1 MDGDDE
7 TSGPMIDEI
16 YANGGGDD
24 GDKRSR
30 RAIMSGDQVDI
41 EAYAALY
48 SGRTKIMRLLFIAD
62 KMNNAA
68 SQLEALRMAYD
79 EIKKGENT
87 QLFREVVQKIDGRLG
102 PNYGMDAAWCDAI
115 DRRAEQKKE
124 KLENELNAYRTNLIK
139 ESIRMGYNDFGEFYY
154 AHGQLGDAFKS
165 YVRTRDYCTTSKHIV
180 HMCMSAI
187 LVSIEMG
194 QFPHV
199 TSYVSKAEQSPDALE
214 AVTVAKLRCAA
225 GLANLEAKKYKL
237 AARKAQRCELDVGSF
252 LGVNCKRIACIIPE
266 SHELPVV
273 FELCVSGAATDEA
286 GHVPKTGLGHAR
298 TNCVT
303 AVRCMVA
310 SRQKWLR
317 FVAESR
323 WPCGLVGAISFSAL
337 TSLLV
342 FAALQSLK
350 ELGFQETNWA
360 MWPKP
365 FFLETGPELGSHY
378 NDVIA
383 PQDVATY
390 GGLCALATFDRAEL
404 KASSPLYCCDGSS
417 FQSETLMAF
426 HYASCL
432 EYLGNLKANLLL
444 DIHLHDHVETL
455 YDQIRHKALIQYT
468 LPFVSVDLNM
478 MANAFKTTVAGL
490 EKELEALIT
499 DNQIQARIDSHNKIL
514 YARHADQRNATFQ
527 RVLETGREFDRDV
540 RSMLLRSNL
549 IKHEFNLRALRKL

>member
-1 MDGDDE
+1 
-7 TSGPMIDEI
+7 
-16 YANGGGDD
+16 
-24 GDKRSR
+24 
-30 RAIMSGDQVDI
+30 MSGDQLDV

-48 SGRTKIMRLLFIAD
+48 SGRTKIMRLIFIAD

-68 SQLEALRMAYD
+68 TQLEALRMAYD

-102 PNYGMDAAWCDAI
+102 ANYGMDTAWCDAV

-139 ESIRMGYNDFGEFYY
+139 ESIRMGYNDFGDFYY
-154 AHGQLGDAFKS
+154 AHGQLGEAFKS
-165 YVRTRDYCTTSKHIV
+165 YVRTRDYCTTSKHII

-199 TSYVSKAEQSPDALE
+199 TSYVSKAEQALDVHDA
-214 AVTVAKLRCAA
+214 VIVAKLRCAA

-237 AARKAQRCELDVGSF
+237 AARK
-252 LGVNCKRIACIIPE
+252 
-266 SHELPVV
+266 
-273 FELCVSGAATDEA
+273 
-286 GHVPKTGLGHAR
+286 
-298 TNCVT
+298 
-303 AVRCMVA
+303 
-310 SRQKWLR
+310 
-317 FVAESR
+317 
-323 WPCGLVGAISFSAL
+323 
-337 TSLLV
+337 
-342 FAALQSLK
+342 
-350 ELGFQETNWA
+350 
-360 MWPKP
+360 
-365 FFLETGPELGSHY
+365 FLETGPELASHY

-390 GGLCALATFDRAEL
+390 GGLCALATFDRSKVIDNSNFRNFLEL
-404 KASSPLYCCDGSS
+404 VPEVRELINDFYSS
-417 FQSETLMAF
+417 

-444 DIHLHDHVETL
+444 DIHLYDHVETL

-468 LPFVSVDLNM
+468 HPFVSVDLNM

-549 IKHEFNLRALRKL
+549 IKHEYNLRALRKL